1 MKFCPTCGTQLDDAA
16 VVCTNCGANLGMPQ
30 QPVYAAAPVIPDY
43 DHTAEF
49 SAQEIS
55 EGKVFGLAVYL
66 LGVIGVIVALL
77 GCRDNRYAQ
86 FHIRTWLKLEIC
98 SVLLLIC
105 CIIPILGWIVAGVG
119 YIIIFV
125 LQIICFFNVCNGKAI
140 DPAIIRGFGFLK

>member
-1 MKFCPTCGTQLDDAA
+1 MKFCPQCGTQLDDAA

-30 QPVYAAAPVIPDY
+30 GAPMYAAPVVPAY

-49 SAQEIS
+49 DPKEIS

-66 LGVIGVIVALL
+66 LGVLGVIVALL
-77 GCRDNRYAQ
+77 GCRDNKYAQ
-86 FHIRTWLKLEIC
+86 FHVRTWLKLEIC
-98 SVLLLIC
+98 SVLLIIC

-119 YIIIFV
+119 FCIIFV